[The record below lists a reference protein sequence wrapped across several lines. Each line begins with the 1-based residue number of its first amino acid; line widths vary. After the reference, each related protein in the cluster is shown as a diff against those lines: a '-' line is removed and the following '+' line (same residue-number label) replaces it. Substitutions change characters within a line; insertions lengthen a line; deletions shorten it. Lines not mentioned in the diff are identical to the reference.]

1 MKWNRLSFLLVVLL
15 SACAQLSYNYTKEIT
30 IQNIPCIGRTT
41 YYKVS
46 GNSEFYPENK
56 LKSCHLA
63 KDLTLNNY
71 LFHKNSVLFFNQDG
85 TLGRCIT
92 SEPTTFGHLLLPAES
107 NVFFN
112 RWGESINFWLPRPS
126 IIQGYLISKS
136 TDGIGNSCY
145 TSGKLKEFWLENDEV
160 IQGIP
165 CTTSGN
171 PFKVG
176 WQASHFG
183 SDRRIRLFEDGTLER
198 AMLSADFTY
207 QGKQYK
213 KGELLYLKK

>member
-1 MKWNRLSFLLVVLL
+1 M
-15 SACAQLSYNYTKEIT
+15 
-30 IQNIPCIGRTT
+30 
-41 YYKVS
+41 YKRQ
-46 GNSEFYPENK
+46 
-56 LKSCHLA
+56 
-63 KDLTLNNY
+63 
-71 LFHKNSVLFFNQDG
+71 LFFNQNG
-85 TLGRCIT
+85 ELGRCIT
-92 SEPTTFGHLLLPAES
+92 SEPTSLGHLLLPAES

-112 RWGESINFWLPRPS
+112 RWGESINFWLPSPS
-126 IIQGYLISKS
+126 IVQGYLIPKS

-145 TSGKLKEFWLENDEV
+145 PSGKLKEFWLVNDEV

-176 WQASHFG
+176 WKASHFG
-183 SDRRIRLFEDGTLER
+183 SDRRIRLSEDGSLER
-198 AMLSADFTY
+198 ALLSSDFTY